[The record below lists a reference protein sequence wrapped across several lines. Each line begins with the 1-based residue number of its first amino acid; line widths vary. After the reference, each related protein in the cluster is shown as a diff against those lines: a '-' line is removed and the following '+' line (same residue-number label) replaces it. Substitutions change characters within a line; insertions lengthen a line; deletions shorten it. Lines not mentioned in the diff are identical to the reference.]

1 MSLDATVVCVWLMSG
16 FDRPLHYRLPS
27 SMEEQAE
34 PGSLVRVPLGRRQT
48 IGLVVEKDCEPDLP
62 LMQLKLVLELVY
74 PVPVMT
80 PALLRLGSWLRQYYG
95 ASIQNVLETMIPG
108 PVRQGMKAKQ
118 EKYVSAVKS
127 VESEVLAALEKKAPK
142 QFELYQ
148 FIAGQFRPQ
157 KKSLVLS
164 RLSASPAA
172 YTGLLKKGLILE
184 EARKVERVAYDDELG
199 DVEYATKQE
208 IVLNEEQAACYESI
222 AESVRAGKFTT
233 HLLYGVTGSGKTE
246 VYIAAMEEAL
256 KAGKSVL
263 FLVPEVALTPQT
275 VGRLRSRFTEH
286 KDAHAVVWHSSLSD
300 GERLD
305 AWMALANGTAR
316 VVVGARS
323 AVFAP
328 LRNLGLVI
336 VDEEHEPAFK
346 QDETPRYHGRDVA
359 VYRSFLENVVCVL
372 GSATPS
378 LESYRNVKRGK
389 YKLDT
394 LTKRI
399 DDRELPMM
407 HVVDMRIEMM
417 RTRKPVTISTLLA
430 EKLRDRWEKGE
441 QSILFIN
448 RRGYNSTMLCTECG
462 HVEECKHCSVP
473 MTFHRSDNTLKCHLC
488 GHEADPPWK
497 CPECNSGAIRGK
509 GSGTQRIEDVVK
521 SILPRAN
528 VVRIDTDTMGKKHL
542 FREILGDF
550 RKGKIDLLVG
560 TQMIA
565 KGLDFPNV
573 TLVGMVDAD
582 LSLHVPDFRAN
593 ERTFQLLVQV
603 SGRAGRGDLA
613 GEVVVQTFTPHAE
626 PIQFARRGEV
636 DAFLEVE
643 IESREQFQY
652 PPFRHLVRQVFRSR
666 NADKAVFFAEQFA
679 RKVEARM
686 AGKIEMRGPTPCAV
700 EKMKDQYRFHIWYFT
715 QNVSGLMREL
725 KAVEA
730 EVPLP
735 KDVVQIFDV
744 DPMSVS

>member
-1 MSLDATVVCVWLMSG
+1 MNLDDTVVCVWLVAG
-16 FDRPLHYRLPS
+16 FDKPLHYRVPA
-27 SMEEQAE
+27 SMREMAK
-34 PGSLVRVPLGRRQT
+34 PGVLARVPLGRRQS
-48 IGLVVEKDCEPDLP
+48 IGLIVEAGCEPDLP
-62 LMQLKLVLELVY
+62 LMNLKLVMDLVF
-74 PVPVMT
+74 PTPIMT
-80 PALLRLGSWLRQYYG
+80 PPLLRLAAWLRQYYG

-108 PVRQGMKAKQ
+108 PVRQGMRAKM
-118 EKYVSAVKS
+118 EKWVSAAEKLDA
-127 VESEVLAALEKKAPK
+127 EGLASLRKRAPK
-142 QFELYQ
+142 QAELYE
-148 FIAGQFRPQ
+148 FIAQQFRPQ
-157 KKSLVLS
+157 KKSLVLN
-164 RLSASPAA
+164 RLGSSPAA
-172 YTGLLKKGLILE
+172 YKALLDKGLIKE
-184 EARKVERVAYDDELG
+184 EQREVERVAYDDELG
-199 DVEYATKQE
+199 NVEYASKQE
-208 IVLNEEQAACYESI
+208 IVLNDEQQTAYESV
-222 AESVRAGKFTT
+222 AQSLDTGSFVT
-233 HLLYGVTGSGKTE
+233 HLLFGVTGSGKTE
-246 VYIAAMEEAL
+246 VYIAAMEKAL
-256 KAGKSVL
+256 KAGRSVL

-275 VGRLRSRFTEH
+275 VGRLRSRFS
-286 KDAHAVVWHSSLSD
+286 DQDDVHAVVWHSSLSD

-305 AWMALANGTAR
+305 AWMALADGSAK

-328 LRNLGLVI
+328 MPNLGLVI

-359 VYRSFLENVVCVL
+359 VYRAFLENVVCVL

-378 LESYRNVKRGK
+378 LETYRNVKRGK
-389 YKLDT
+389 YKVDR

-399 DDRELPMM
+399 DDRQLPMM
-407 HVVDMRIEMM
+407 HVVDMRTEMM
-417 RTRKPVTISTLLA
+417 RTRKPTTLSSLLA

-448 RRGYNSTMLCTECG
+448 RRGYNSTMLCPECG

-488 GHEADPPWK
+488 GHEADVPWR
-497 CPECNSGAIRGK
+497 CPSCNSEQFRGK
-509 GSGTQRIEDVVK
+509 GSGTQRIEDVVQK
-521 SILPRAN
+521 VLPKARI
-528 VVRIDTDTMGKKHL
+528 VRIDTDTMGRKHL
-542 FREILGDF
+542 FREILGGF
-550 RKGKIDLLVG
+550 RKGKIDVLVG

-613 GEVVVQTFTPHAE
+613 GEVVVQTYTPHAE

-636 DAFLEVE
+636 DTFLDIEF
-643 IESREQFQY
+643 ESREQFQY

-666 NADKAVFFAEQFA
+666 NADKAMFFAEQFA

-686 AGKIEMRGPTPCAV
+686 AGKVELRGPTPCSI
-700 EKMKDQYRFHIWYFT
+700 EKMKDHYRYHIWYFT

-725 KAVEA
+725 KAIEA
-730 EVPLP
+730 EVPVP
-735 KDVVQIFDV
+735 KDVIYIFDV

>member
-1 MSLDATVVCVWLMSG
+1 MSLDDTVVCVWLVAG
-16 FDRPLHYRLPS
+16 FDKPLHYRLPAS
-27 SMEEQAE
+27 LKCK
-34 PGSLVRVPLGRRQT
+34 GGLGTLVRVPLGRRQT
-48 IGLVVEKDCEPDLP
+48 IGLIVEVDCEPERS
-62 LMQLKLVLELVY
+62 LMELKLVLDVIY
-74 PVPVMT
+74 AKPIMT
-80 PALLRLGSWLRQYYG
+80 PPLLKLAAWMRSYYG

-108 PVRQGMKAKQ
+108 PVRGGMRAKT
-118 EKYVSAVKS
+118 EKYVSVG
-127 VESEVLAALEKKAPK
+127 ERIEGEVLAALEKKAPK
-142 QFELYQ
+142 QAELYS
-148 FIAGQFRPQ
+148 FISQQFRPQ
-157 KKSLVLS
+157 MKSLLLN

-172 YTGLLKKGLILE
+172 YNALLKKGLILE
-184 EARKVERVAYDDELG
+184 EEREVERVAYDDELG
-199 DVEYATKQE
+199 DVEYASKSE
-208 IVLNEEQAACYESI
+208 ITLNEEQEAAYRSVSESLQ
-222 AESVRAGKFTT
+222 AGKFTT

-246 VYIAAMEEAL
+246 VYIAAMEETL
-256 KAGKSVL
+256 RAGKSVL

-275 VGRLRSRFTEH
+275 VGRLRARFSGE
-286 KDAHAVVWHSSLSD
+286 KEAHAVVWHSSLSD

-305 AWMALANGTAR
+305 AWMALADGSAK

-328 LRNLGLVI
+328 MPQLGLVI

-359 VYRSFLENVVCVL
+359 VYRAFLEDVVCVL

-378 LESYRNVKRGK
+378 LESYRNVRRGK
-389 YKLDT
+389 YKEDR

-399 DDRELPMM
+399 DDRQLPMM
-407 HVVDMRIEMM
+407 HVVDMRTEVM
-417 RTRKPVTISTLLA
+417 RTRKPVTISSLLA

-448 RRGYNSTMLCTECG
+448 RRGFNSSMICQECG

-473 MTFHRSDNTLKCHLC
+473 MTYHRSDDTLKCHLC
-488 GHEADPPWK
+488 GHEKAAPWR
-497 CPECNSGAIRGK
+497 CPECKSDQIRGK
-509 GSGTQRIEDVVK
+509 GSGTQRIEDVAQK
-521 SILPRAN
+521 ILPKARI
-528 VVRIDTDTMGKKHL
+528 VRIDTDTMGRKHL
-542 FREILGDF
+542 FREILGEF
-550 RKGKIDLLVG
+550 RKGKIDVLVG

-636 DAFLEVE
+636 DAFLDVE
-643 IESREQFQY
+643 YESREQFMY

-666 NADKAVFFAEQFA
+666 NADKAIFFAEQFA

-686 AGKIEMRGPTPCAV
+686 GGKVELRGPTPCSI
-700 EKMKDQYRFHIWYFT
+700 EKMKDQYRYHIWYFT

-735 KDVVQIFDV
+735 KDVLSIFDV